1 MKLRRT
7 LGALFIAAISW
18 CMLCTTAF
26 ADNELIPYEPGSSTS
41 SSQMPSASVPHST
54 QKPEETS
61 QIDYTGN
68 LFQKPQIVKD
78 ETVAGVTSTITE
90 IASKIIT
97 AAISIVPVLLTIQIL
112 IDLLCILFKPIA
124 LFFSRLPLQINSDEV
139 IAVTGIQF
147 VGTDKDKGTNIEK
160 KDLKENAVLYYFKSR
175 LITIILVMTVFV
187 LLGTGLLFQ
196 GVFFIANAVTGWIA
210 GLF

>member
-7 LGALFIAAISW
+7 LGAFFIAAISW
-18 CMLCTTAF
+18 CMLCTSAF
-26 ADNELIPYEPGSSTS
+26 ADNELIPYEPDSAAS
-41 SSQMPSASVPHST
+41 SSQLPSTSGTPGTTKS
-54 QKPEETS
+54 ENTS
-61 QIDYTGN
+61 QTDYTGD

-78 ETVAGVTSTITE
+78 EAVAGVTSTITE

-147 VGTDKDKGTNIEK
+147 VGTGEGTGTNIEK
-160 KDLKENAVLYYFKSR
+160 KDLKENAVLFYFKSR

-196 GVFFIANAVTGWIA
+196 GVFFIANTVTGWIA
-210 GLF
+210 NLF